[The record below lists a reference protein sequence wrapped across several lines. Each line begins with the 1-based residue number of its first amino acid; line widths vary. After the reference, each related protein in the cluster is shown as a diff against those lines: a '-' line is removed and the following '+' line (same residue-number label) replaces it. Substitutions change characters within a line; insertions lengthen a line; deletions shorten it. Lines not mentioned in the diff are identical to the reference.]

1 MTTTQMKKSDAGE
14 VMHIIKTLE
23 KFAVSCSLEFQLLAV
38 SDPFFAVVKQP
49 IKAEYIENYC
59 SEDIG
64 DAVVIHLGESEFLF
78 PLSKNTFSK
87 DVTDCQVN
95 LCIVSEECNY
105 AAWFSSGVIPPEGI
119 AEMNSYKEIEDVYEM
134 ETNMYVTDHE
144 RKLIEFIRLLDFDDL
159 LNATSGI
166 DEEKEKKATKA
177 IVHAYK
183 GNVRVSEGFKK
194 QSENLKELS
203 FLLSYANADYRS
215 HVDPDGLEDER

>member
-23 KFAVSCSLEFQLLAV
+23 KFAVPCSLEFQLFAV
-38 SDPFFAVVKQP
+38 SDPFFAVVEQP

-87 DVTDCQVN
+87 DVTDCQVT
-95 LCIVSEECNY
+95 LSMVSEECNY
-105 AAWFSSGVIPPEGI
+105 VAWFSSGGISPEGI
-119 AEMNSYKEIEDVYEM
+119 AEVNSYKEIEDVYQM
-134 ETNMYVTDHE
+134 KANMYVTYHE
-144 RKLIEFIRLLDFDDL
+144 RNLIEFIRLLDFDDL

-166 DEEKEKKATKA
+166 DKEKEETATKS
-177 IVHAYK
+177 IVHAHK

-194 QSENLKELS
+194 QSDNLKDLS
-203 FLLSYANADYRS
+203 FFLGYANADYRS
-215 HVDPDGLEDER
+215 HVDPDGLEDEQ